1 MYYTDAN
8 QGDQNERE
16 HEILYYNIIIYNH
29 VIKHNNIVIK
39 HNNIVIKHNN
49 IVIEYDIIYYIYNII
64 LYRCRSRRST
74 IKRARNIIL

>member
-1 MYYTDAN
+1 MIYKNVYYTDAD

-16 HEILYYNIIIYNH
+16 HEILYYNIIIYN
-29 VIKHNNIVIK
+29 NVIK